1 MAQKPISRHYD
12 YGCTFRWI
20 QGDGHIA
27 VKRGY
32 VREGQA
38 SVVVRAPGTTRV
50 QDRPGEN
57 PHVDQHTWIA
67 AIPVNPG
74 CWREDQH
81 FTNAVDSWVQQHPGL
96 VDMTDR
102 TRRHQR

>member
-1 MAQKPISRHYD
+1 MPQKPISRHYD

-32 VREGQA
+32 VCEGQT
-38 SVVVRAPGTTRV
+38 SVAVRWPS
-50 QDRPGEN
+50 QFKIEDRPGDN
-57 PHVDQHTWIA
+57 PHNDKDTWLA

-74 CWREDQH
+74 YWSDDRH
-81 FTNAVDSWVQQHPGL
+81 FVGAINAWVKNNPKL
-96 VDMTDR
+96 VNLNDR
-102 TRRHQR
+102 TGRV